1 MKKILSLLVI
11 GALTLG
17 MYASAA
23 THSVTPKAPKMTATM
38 KPIIAKYK
46 RGDYAGSMQDL
57 EELLK
62 VEKNNTYAKYYLA
75 LCYTRLGF
83 KDDATKVYKEVVDKN
98 DSLVLSYY
106 SQRALDC
113 LENPDSATCKPK
125 KAQEEKP
132 EELTDMDIF
141 IKSGKQIHPA
151 AMDRIT
157 KERMERKIM
166 EEEYL
171 RTQQQQSMNLDGQL
185 KSQAPTNEEIASAL
199 NTLSKIGMNPYTQF
213 NPLAQVQQ
221 YNQYGML
228 GMNNPM
234 MYGALLNNNNPEVA
248 RMLLY
253 NQMSQ
258 QSNMMNYGI

>member
-1 MKKILSLLVI
+1 
-11 GALTLG
+11 
-17 MYASAA
+17 
-23 THSVTPKAPKMTATM
+23 
-38 KPIIAKYK
+38 
-46 RGDYAGSMQDL
+46 
-57 EELLK
+57 
-62 VEKNNTYAKYYLA
+62 
-75 LCYTRLGF
+75 
-83 KDDATKVYKEVVDKN
+83 
-98 DSLVLSYY
+98 
-106 SQRALDC
+106 
-113 LENPDSATCKPK
+113 
-125 KAQEEKP
+125 
-132 EELTDMDIF
+132 
-141 IKSGKQIHPA
+141 
-151 AMDRIT
+151 
-157 KERMERKIM
+157 M

>member
-1 MKKILSLLVI
+1 
-11 GALTLG
+11 
-17 MYASAA
+17 
-23 THSVTPKAPKMTATM
+23 
-38 KPIIAKYK
+38 
-46 RGDYAGSMQDL
+46 
-57 EELLK
+57 
-62 VEKNNTYAKYYLA
+62 
-75 LCYTRLGF
+75 
-83 KDDATKVYKEVVDKN
+83 
-98 DSLVLSYY
+98 
-106 SQRALDC
+106 
-113 LENPDSATCKPK
+113 
-125 KAQEEKP
+125 
-132 EELTDMDIF
+132 MDIF